1 MAPNPQGLRDER
13 ATVVLLR
20 RADDDA
26 VIGVIWHYTC
36 HPTAVIPDNVVSS
49 DYPGV
54 VRRALRRRFGEIPCV
69 FVQGFCG
76 DIRPDLRAAGQTTG
90 LRDRLRRMART
101 AMSGPLFQTPAAGEW
116 PRWSEDLAA
125 GVVEIAQGMPAKV
138 ASPSSLAIG
147 SAAIPLGEFFRGLT
161 PDKPLAAQVVRLGD
175 VIELVALSAEATVE
189 WQDIIDSGIPVE
201 SGRIRLYA
209 GYLGALFGY
218 LPTAAQIPQGGYEVE
233 GFQPLFGLSG
243 KFDAEKITP
252 AIIGCVK
259 RAFDDSEIA
268 AARGEGR
275 NQA

>member
-1 MAPNPQGLRDER
+1 
-13 ATVVLLR
+13 
-20 RADDDA
+20 
-26 VIGVIWHYTC
+26 
-36 HPTAVIPDNVVSS
+36 
-49 DYPGV
+49 
-54 VRRALRRRFGEIPCV
+54 
-69 FVQGFCG
+69 
-76 DIRPDLRAAGQTTG
+76 
-90 LRDRLRRMART
+90 
-101 AMSGPLFQTPAAGEW
+101 LFQTPAAGEW

-138 ASPSSLAIG
+138 ASPSSLVIG